1 MPSTPAPYLQPDECV
16 VLFDGVCKLCN
27 GWAKFLIRYD
37 TSRRIRLAAVQS
49 AEGQAL
55 LKWAGLPVDQFDT
68 MAVIVND
75 RLLLRSDAFLYVMR
89 RMPAPWFWLIA
100 LRIVPRPLRD
110 WGYDRIALNRY
121 RLFGRY
127 DSCLLPTADH
137 EQRFLKAAA
146 HE

>member
-1 MPSTPAPYLQPDECV
+1 MPSTPAPYLQADECV

-27 GWAKFLIRYD
+27 GWAKFLIRHD
-37 TSRRIRLAAVQS
+37 TSRRVRLAAVQS
-49 AEGQAL
+49 PEGQAL

-68 MAVIVND
+68 MAVIVNG
-75 RLLLRSDAFLYVMR
+75 RLFLRSDAFLQVMR
-89 RMPAPWFWLIA
+89 QMSAPWSWLVV
-100 LRIVPRPLRD
+100 LRIFPRSLRD

-137 EQRFLKAAA
+137 EQRFLKAPA